1 MPDKDYKIV
10 KSKDELTENEEE
22 DVAVFQNT
30 KSLKLTKEQQDRLV
44 TEINDEEKA
53 IDEELGDVYDKD
65 YPQFCK
71 SMDNQYK
78 GVMPR
83 REGQQYAVDTSLTK
97 IKMNEIVRNGM
108 AAIFGVDPIMS
119 VEPRPGY
126 AKQEGVEV
134 CEQQR
139 DFLGYALDERVPLRK
154 PFKLA
159 LHSASR
165 KRVGLIKLTHKI
177 RKVKRIR
184 QEHYESETYMPGRV
198 GADGQPEVASRGVE
212 KFLQVHGEEVEKN
225 PGKYDWI
232 IKGLLAGK
240 DQVLDVEY
248 NEITFNDPF
257 PVYVDPLNFKVRK
270 STEGYEGLKDAEL
283 TIELEEYT
291 YYQLKQLEKEYDFIN
306 VDELLYDEKESANSD
321 RKPREGARN
330 EKYTIK
336 HCVYQF
342 KMKEDD
348 EDTKRIIS
356 YQSQDK
362 DLFLGAI
369 EYPFSVLDCYYFPI
383 YAEHEGTGFYGGCPA
398 ANLTSAHIASNAFLN
413 LALEGLH
420 AQNTITPITP
430 EDSDVDVQFANHRW
444 AHGIPLNA
452 EPKQIDFLNNYMKP
466 LDINGM
472 MLLKGI
478 VDRIGDD
485 VSRVS
490 SLKSGKESPLDPTAP
505 MGKVLA
511 LINQSDEG
519 IKDYVD
525 EFAVGFNNICVGI
538 LQMYY
543 EISQNDQQYINRRI
557 KDVTGGNPFTTIS
570 RQAMIAK
577 TLIQSQASAYNFDKL
592 NEKRENLAIYQIL
605 RQELLIAKNPQAVHF
620 LLTTLIKSWS
630 PQWKNAIG
638 KILPDLEKL
647 KQMEIQ
653 TATQAVVTYMDAIIE
668 QSEITNQ
675 PPKIDLEKLKAV
687 IQQFIGEMA
696 TPPPESVQ
704 KEREKAAKQ

>member
-1 MPDKDYKIV
+1 LPDKDYSIKRSTE
-10 KSKDELTENEEE
+10 KETENEEE

-30 KSLKLTKEQQDRLV
+30 KSLNLTEKQQDRLV

-65 YPQFCK
+65 YPKFCK

-78 GVMPR
+78 GIMPR
-83 REGQQYAVDTSLTK
+83 REGQQYAVDTALTK
-97 IKMNEIVRNGM
+97 IKMNEIVRSGM
-108 AAIFGVDPIMS
+108 AAIFSVDPRIS

-134 CEQQR
+134 CEQQM
-139 DFLGYALDERVPLRK
+139 DFLDYALDERVPLRK
-154 PFKLA
+154 PFRLA

-198 GADGQPEVASRGVE
+198 GADGQPEIASRGVE
-212 KFLQVHGEEVEKN
+212 KFLQAHGEEVEKN

-232 IKGLLAGK
+232 YKSLKSGK
-240 DQVLDVEY
+240 DVVLDIEY

-306 VDELLYDEKESANSD
+306 VDELLYDEKEGDNSD
-321 RKPREGARN
+321 RKVREGARN
-330 EKYTIK
+330 QKYTIK

-342 KMKEDD
+342 KMDEKD
-348 EDTKRIIS
+348 EDTKKIIA
-356 YQSQDK
+356 YVAQDK

-369 EYPFSVLDCYYFPI
+369 EYPFTILDCYYFPI
-383 YAEHEGTGFYGGCPA
+383 YSEHEGTGFYGGSPA
-398 ANLTSAHIASNAFLN
+398 ENLTSAHIASNAFLN

-420 AQNTITPITP
+420 TQNTITPITP

-444 AHGIPLNA
+444 THGIPLNA
-452 EPKQIDFLNNYMKP
+452 DPKQIDFLNNHMKP
-466 LDINGM
+466 LDISGM
-472 MLLKGI
+472 MLLKSI

-525 EFAVGFNNICVGI
+525 EFAVGFNNICLGI

-577 TLIQSQASAYNFDKL
+577 TLIQSQAHAYNFDKL
-592 NEKRENLAIYQIL
+592 NEKKENLAIYQVL
-605 RQELLIAKNPQAVHF
+605 RQELLVAKNPQSVHF

-630 PQWKNAIG
+630 PQWKNAIS
-638 KILPDLEKL
+638 KILPELEEL
-647 KQMEIQ
+647 KKMEIQ
-653 TATQAVVTYMDAIIE
+653 TATQAVVAYMDAIVE
-668 QSEITNQ
+668 QSEITGQ
-675 PPKIDLEKLKAV
+675 PPAIDPEKLKAV
-687 IQQFIGEMA
+687 IQQFVGELA
-696 TPPPESVQ
+696 TPPS
-704 KEREKAAKQ
+704 KEEVKAREKQAQ